1 MVAGCEWSAEGCTSL
16 TITHIRVGKEQ
27 RGRSREAIAELF
39 HVVDISHP
47 DFEEQINVVD
57 NTLKELGCADKPK
70 VMVFNKIDN
79 YKWTE
84 KEPDDLTPATKE
96 NITLDEL
103 EKTWMAKLNDNCIFI
118 SAREKMN
125 VEELRNTLYTRV
137 RELHVQKYP
146 YNDFLYPID

>member
-1 MVAGCEWSAEGCTSL
+1 
-16 TITHIRVGKEQ
+16 
-27 RGRSREAIAELF
+27 
-39 HVVDISHP
+39 
-47 DFEEQINVVD
+47 
-57 NTLKELGCADKPK
+57 
-70 VMVFNKIDN
+70 MVFNKIDN
-79 YKWTE
+79 YTWTE